1 MTRRPGRRPSLALL
15 ASIWLHA
22 TILAAVLLRPHP
34 ADDAAKDPETR
45 ASVELVVGNDAPQ
58 QPTPTSQPPPP
69 PPPAAP
75 PSPLPD
81 PEPAPLPA
89 PEALPAPGPPAL
101 GPPALGPPA
110 LGPPSLGPPEIVPP
124 PPPVPPA
131 VNLGGDEPGRP
142 AEFAVD
148 DKTLRRATADTG
160 NKTPIYPAE
169 AVRRHEQGLVTLRLH
184 IAADG
189 HVAAIDLLSSSG
201 SRSLD
206 DAASAQ
212 LATWHFKP
220 ALQDGLPVADVLDIG
235 INFRP

>member
-58 QPTPTSQPPPP
+58 QPTFPSQPPP

-75 PSPLPD
+75 PPPPPD

-89 PEALPAPGPPAL
+89 LEAPPA
-101 GPPALGPPA
+101 
-110 LGPPSLGPPEIVPP
+110 LGPPEIVPP

-131 VNLGGDEPGRP
+131 VNLGGDEPGRA

-160 NKTPIYPAE
+160 NTAPIYPAE

-189 HVAAIDLLSSSG
+189 HVAAIDLLNSSG